1 MDAQTIFYTL
11 GSVFMVLGIVML
23 ISVIVGV
30 ILVVNIAK
38 HTQKQITEKL
48 DSLKE
53 TIMEPTKY
61 VKGMG
66 ALTAGMVSFGMKQFF
81 NRFNKHNE

>member
-11 GSVFMVLGIVML
+11 GSVFMVLGIITL
-23 ISVIVGV
+23 IGVLVGV
-30 ILVVNIAK
+30 IFVINIVK
-38 HTQKQITEKL
+38 QTQQQIIEKL

-53 TIMEPTKY
+53 TILEPTKY

-66 ALTAGMVSFGMKQFF
+66 ALTAGIVSFGMKQFF
-81 NRFNKHNE
+81 SRFHQNKE